1 MTKQAEICCVATAV
15 LAIVTAIVYAFAD
28 AKDNSAITIGLLIA
42 CGVLEIV
49 RVAVP
54 KIPYLEYLPFAAVLV
69 SVGVF
74 IDLAFDEGYDI
85 LSKMNVDGL
94 SNSYIVSAVLL
105 GLTMIAAAVVTVL
118 ATSTAAAP
126 PAAAAVSATPAS
138 DTKE

>member
-1 MTKQAEICCVATAV
+1 MTKQAKICCMATAV

-28 AKDNSAITIGLLIA
+28 AKDNSAIIIGLLIA

-54 KIPYLEYLPFAAVLV
+54 KIPYLEYLPFVAVLV

-105 GLTMIAAAVVTVL
+105 GLTMIATAVVTVL
-118 ATSTAAAP
+118 AASTTAAT
-126 PAAAAVSATPAS
+126 PAATVESATPAS